1 MDLPGVF
8 LIPIALLTV
17 SQFGVGGEKVPEDF
31 VGGYP
36 SRGIEV
42 RVEWNLTRNVHGDG
56 IPSVDSSDQ
65 LVKLYFCIPK
75 TVGRVLLDD

>member
-1 MDLPGVF
+1 MSGK
-8 LIPIALLTV
+8 
-17 SQFGVGGEKVPEDF
+17 KVPEDF

-65 LVKLYFCIPK
+65 LVILHFSVSKAI
-75 TVGRVLLDD
+75 GGILLDD